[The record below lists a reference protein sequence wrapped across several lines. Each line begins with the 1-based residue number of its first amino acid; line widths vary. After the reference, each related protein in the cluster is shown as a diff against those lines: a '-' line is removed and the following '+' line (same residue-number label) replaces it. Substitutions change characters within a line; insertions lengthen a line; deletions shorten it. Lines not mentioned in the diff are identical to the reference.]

1 MSVWFTVCFNFSGDS
16 EGLYEQLP
24 VEGGHGPD
32 DGSISPTGF
41 IDGPPLSPSDD
52 SELYAS
58 VFNQEN
64 GEHLVKPSQI
74 KNRRSLQAG
83 IRFYLILV
91 LVYTHSHFSKKH
103 VKIICN
109 VLKILFN
116 IIYFVFVCMC
126 ER

>member
-1 MSVWFTVCFNFSGDS
+1 MEWVHVYYAFRIFNIFIDHISIFYCRGDS

-24 VEGGHGPD
+24 VESGHGPD

-83 IRFYLILV
+83 ILFY
-91 LVYTHSHFSKKH
+91 YQ
-103 VKIICN
+103 
-109 VLKILFN
+109 
-116 IIYFVFVCMC
+116 
-126 ER
+126 

>member
-1 MSVWFTVCFNFSGDS
+1 M
-16 EGLYEQLP
+16 
-24 VEGGHGPD
+24 EGGHGPD

-91 LVYTHSHFSKKH
+91 LVLTISLLLQINMLKL
-103 VKIICN
+103 CN
-109 VLKILFN
+109 
-116 IIYFVFVCMC
+116 
-126 ER
+126 

>member
-1 MSVWFTVCFNFSGDS
+1 MLNFTMSVWFVICFDFSGDS

-83 IRFYLILV
+83 IRFYLISV
-91 LVYTHSHFSKKH
+91 LV
-103 VKIICN
+103 
-109 VLKILFN
+109 
-116 IIYFVFVCMC
+116 
-126 ER
+126 

>member
-1 MSVWFTVCFNFSGDS
+1 MFVEIIIFLLFIFSGDS

-24 VEGGHGPD
+24 VETGHGPD

-41 IDGPPLSPSDD
+41 IDGAPLSPSDD
-52 SELYAS
+52 SDLYAS

-83 IRFYLILV
+83 KQSLYFLSQKYYIIDF
-91 LVYTHSHFSKKH
+91 
-103 VKIICN
+103 KI
-109 VLKILFN
+109 
-116 IIYFVFVCMC
+116 
-126 ER
+126 

>member
-1 MSVWFTVCFNFSGDS
+1 MQNNDFFFFFWSGDS

-24 VEGGHGPD
+24 VEAGHGPD

-83 IRFYLILV
+83 TVIWPILV
-91 LVYTHSHFSKKH
+91 ILIF
-103 VKIICN
+103 IIGWCLCN
-109 VLKILFN
+109 LLNWRDTFN
-116 IIYFVFVCMC
+116 LMKY
-126 ER
+126 